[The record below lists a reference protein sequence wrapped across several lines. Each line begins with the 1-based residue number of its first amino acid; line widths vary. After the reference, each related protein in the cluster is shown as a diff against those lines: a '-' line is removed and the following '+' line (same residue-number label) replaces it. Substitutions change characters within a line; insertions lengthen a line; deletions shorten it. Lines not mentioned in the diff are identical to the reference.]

1 MALNESNEL
10 RKVQSAQTVDC
21 TKAETMT
28 LPELLYYVLT
38 GEGSA
43 FHGIRAAKAA

>member
-1 MALNESNEL
+1 MALNQSNEL
-10 RKVQSAQTVDC
+10 RKVQSAQGVDC
-21 TKAETMT
+21 TKAETMS

-43 FHGIRAAKAA
+43 FHGARAAKAA